1 MNSAATESVLKHNF
15 SRLKNQPITILYAGV
30 ITLILLLMILLPQ
43 FRSPQNLSN
52 ILLRALP
59 LLAVAFGQTLV
70 LLGAGIDLSVGAVIA
85 LSTTLA
91 SVSLESNLLGGILL
105 VAGGGMF
112 VGLVNGLGV
121 TFLRINPF
129 LMTLGTTIITG
140 GVALYIRPYPGGI
153 IPMSYANFVLARI
166 GVFPLTPFLLFILLL
181 VLGIIILRKSRF
193 GRHLYAV
200 GGNKDAARLAGI
212 NTDRVLIGTYVFSGF
227 FAAVAGL
234 YMTARICCGDPG
246 VGVSYQMDSIAAA
259 VLGGAALTGGR
270 GTMGGT
276 VIGVIMLAMLGN
288 IFNLLNFNIYWQN
301 ILRGFILI
309 AVVASS
315 QVRMRRENK

>member
-1 MNSAATESVLKHNF
+1 MGTEPVLKHQF
-15 SRLKNQPITILYAGV
+15 FRLKNQPITILYAGM
-30 ITLILLLMILLPQ
+30 ITLILLLMFLLPQ
-43 FRSPQNLSN
+43 FRSPQNLSS
-52 ILLRALP
+52 ILLRVLP
-59 LLAVAFGQTLV
+59 LLAVSLGQTLV

-91 SVSLESNLLGGILL
+91 SVSLDSNLLAGILL
-105 VAGGGMF
+105 VFAGGMF
-112 VGLVNGLGV
+112 VGLINGLGV

-153 IPMSYANFVLARI
+153 IPMSYVKFVLAKI
-166 GVFPLTPFLLFILLL
+166 GVFPLTPFLLFILL
-181 VLGIIILRKSRF
+181 VMIGIIILHKSLF

-212 NTDRVLIGTYVFSGF
+212 NTNRVLIGTYVLSGF
-227 FAAVAGL
+227 FAAFAGL

-246 VGVSYQMDSIAAA
+246 VGEGYQMDSIAAA

-288 IFNLLNFNIYWQN
+288 VFNLLNFNIYWQN
-301 ILRGFILI
+301 ILRGLILI
-309 AVVASS
+309 VVVASS
-315 QVRMRRENK
+315 QVRIRRENK

>member
-1 MNSAATESVLKHNF
+1 MISAATESGLKHSF
-15 SRLKNQPITILYAGV
+15 SRLKNQPITILYASV
-30 ITLILLLMILLPQ
+30 ITFILLLMILLPQ

-70 LLGAGIDLSVGAVIA
+70 LLGAGIDLSVGAVVA

-91 SVSLESNLLGGILL
+91 SVSLDSNLLVGILL
-105 VAGGGMF
+105 VFGGGMF

-121 TFLRINPF
+121 TLLRINPF

-153 IPMSYANFVLARI
+153 IPISYANFVLAKI
-166 GVFPLTPFLLFILLL
+166 GVFPLTPFLLFILLV

-200 GGNKDAARLAGI
+200 GGNRDAARLAGI
-212 NTDRVLIGTYVFSGF
+212 NTNLVLIGTYALSGF
-227 FAAVAGL
+227 FAAIAGL

-246 VGVSYQMDSIAAA
+246 VGASYQMDSIAAA

-309 AVVASS
+309 VVVASS